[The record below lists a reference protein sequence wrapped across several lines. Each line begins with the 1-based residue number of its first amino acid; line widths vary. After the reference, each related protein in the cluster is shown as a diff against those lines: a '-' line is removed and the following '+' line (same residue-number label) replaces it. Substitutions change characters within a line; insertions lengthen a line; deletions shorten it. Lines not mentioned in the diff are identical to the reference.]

1 MCTVKFSATVH
12 LPCVAVTKEEFLVLS
27 KRRYGG
33 SKARAAIIKEK
44 LMPALLANAILL
56 FTAAESIENFSC
68 HCNLPAILPTNPF
81 PSYPLISASGSR
93 FGSARFWRKC
103 AELFSSISAEK
114 VLKSCNFR
122 TLVVA
127 GEGFEPTT
135 SGL

>member
-68 HCNLPAILPTNPF
+68 HCNLPAILPSNPF
-81 PSYPLISASGSR
+81 PSYPLISAFGSR
-93 FGSARFWRKC
+93 FGSARFWRKPS
-103 AELFSSISAEK
+103 ELLSHINAEK
-114 VLKSCNFR
+114 VLKSCDFR

>member
-27 KRRYGG
+27 KCRYRG

-44 LMPALLANAILL
+44 LMPALSANAIFL
-56 FTAAESIENFSC
+56 FTAAESIENFSATAI
-68 HCNLPAILPTNPF
+68 LPAILSSNPF
-81 PSYPLISASGSR
+81 PSYPLISAFASQ
-93 FGSARFWRKC
+93 FGSARFRRKSV
-103 AELFSSISAEK
+103 ELFDRISAEK
-114 VLKSCNFR
+114 VLKSCDFR
-122 TLVVA
+122 TLMVA